1 MEFCWVI
8 QQSVFGIGQPV
19 GSLED
24 FQKNFDKSTQ
34 RYASVRDDG
43 GYTLMGLGNRLSYFF
58 VAPETED
65 KEAAYFEGID
75 YVSLFA
81 DLADPAVFDTLVLLN
96 QREQNKAFTPNLLV
110 KNLEIPFEKA
120 QEVINTIK
128 KYGLIS
134 TIMIEMDDSTQEVYS
149 FQPDPA
155 FCALLIFARE
165 IIVQPN
171 NYSFFSNGRT
181 RPYLK

>member
-1 MEFCWVI
+1 MFWLSIPMMVPPI
-8 QQSVFGIGQPV
+8 PV
-19 GSLED
+19 PAL
-24 FQKNFDKSTQ
+24 FPAKARTIC
-34 RYASVRDDG
+34 
-43 GYTLMGLGNRLSYFF
+43 
-58 VAPETED
+58 
-65 KEAAYFEGID
+65 GID
-75 YVSLFA
+75 IREDA
-81 DLADPAVFDTLVLLN
+81 KITGITPAVFDTLVLLN

-128 KYGLIS
+128 KYGLIR

-155 FCALLIFARE
+155 FCALLVFARE
-165 IIVQPN
+165 IIVQPD